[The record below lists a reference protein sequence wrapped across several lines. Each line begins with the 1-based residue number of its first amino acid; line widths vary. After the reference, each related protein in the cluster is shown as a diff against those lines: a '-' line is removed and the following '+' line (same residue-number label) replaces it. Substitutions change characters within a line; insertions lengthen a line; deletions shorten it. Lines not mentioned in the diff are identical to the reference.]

1 MESVNYLKNK
11 KLKSFSEQQLVDCS
25 TSYGN
30 HGCNGGMP
38 YNSFKYLESHFE
50 VEENQYSYSGKD
62 GTCRVD
68 GQSGDVKVKS
78 YSHIKP
84 SDS

>member
-1 MESVNYLKNK
+1 MESVYFLKNK
-11 KLKSFSEQQLVDCS
+11 KLMSFSEQQLVDCS

-38 YNSFKYLESHFE
+38 YNSFKYLESHYE
-50 VEENQYSYSGKD
+50 VEEHQYSYNAKD

-68 GQSGDVKVKS
+68 GKSGDVKVKS
-78 YSHIKP
+78 YGRIKP
-84 SDS
+84 TDS